1 MSKAIKITAIISFVL
16 QILYI
21 LVGRIIIPVISG
33 IITSNRTLSYTSE
46 PVKMLLIAFGFYFG
60 MLFIG
65 LIVPILYLVFMI
77 GMIAASKTEKT
88 GIAVEVLGIVVLSI
102 VLPILSTLFSIIAL
116 PIMIRMLLDWG
127 SMDAYTIYTTMNTSG
142 SVLGILSTVAMVLMI
157 ISFSF
162 SICRKKWVPLEE
174 FEEGAEE

>member
-1 MSKAIKITAIISFVL
+1 MRKAIKITAIISFVL

-21 LVGRIIIPVISG
+21 LVGRLIIPVITG
-33 IITSNRTLSYTSE
+33 IITSNRTLSFTSE

-60 MLFIG
+60 MLIIG
-65 LIVPILYLVFMI
+65 LIVPILYLLFMI
-77 GMIAASKTEKT
+77 AQIAASKTAKT

-102 VLPILSTLFSIIAL
+102 VLPVLSTVFSLLAL
-116 PIMIRMLLDWG
+116 PFMTRMLLNWG
-127 SMDAYTIYTTMNTSG
+127 SMDAYSIYNSMNASG
-142 SVLGILSTVAMVLMI
+142 SVLGILSTVALILMI

>member
-1 MSKAIKITAIISFVL
+1 MSKAIKITAIISFVF

-60 MLFIG
+60 MLIIG
-65 LIVPILYLVFMI
+65 FIVPILYLVFMI
-77 GMIAASKTEKT
+77 GMIAASKTAKT
-88 GIAVEVLGIVVLSI
+88 GIAVEVLGIVVLSF

-116 PIMIRMLLDWG
+116 PVMTRMLLNWG
-127 SMDAYTIYTTMNTSG
+127 SMDAYSIYSTMNTSG
-142 SVLGILSTVAMVLMI
+142 GVLGILSTVSLVLMI

-174 FEEGAEE
+174 FTEGAE

>member
-1 MSKAIKITAIISFVL
+1 MNKAIKITAIISFAL
-16 QILYI
+16 EILYI
-21 LVGRIIIPVISG
+21 LVGRLIIPVITG
-33 IITSNRTLSYTSE
+33 IITSNRTLSFTSE

-60 MLFIG
+60 MLIIG
-65 LIVPILYLVFMI
+65 LIVPILYLLFMI
-77 GMIAASKTEKT
+77 AQIAASKTAKT

-102 VLPILSTLFSIIAL
+102 VLPVLSTVFTLLAL
-116 PIMIRMLLDWG
+116 PFMTRMLLNWG
-127 SMDAYTIYTTMNTSG
+127 SMDAYSIYNSMNASG
-142 SVLGILSTVAMVLMI
+142 SVLGILSTVALVLMI

>member
-21 LVGRIIIPVISG
+21 LVGRLIIPVITG
-33 IITSNRTLSYTSE
+33 IVTSNRTLSYTSE
-46 PVKMLLIAFGFYFG
+46 PVKMFLLAFGFYLG
-60 MLFIG
+60 MLIIG

-77 GMIAASKTEKT
+77 AQIAASKTEKT
-88 GIAVEVLGIVVLSI
+88 GIAVEVLGIVVLSF
-102 VLPILSTLFSIIAL
+102 VLPILSTLFSIIAI
-116 PIMIRMLLDWG
+116 PFMTRMLLDWG
-127 SMDAYTIYTTMNTSG
+127 SMEAYKIYSTMNTSG
-142 SVLGILSTVAMVLMI
+142 GVLGILSTVSLVLMI